1 MDNLIEFIE
10 AKEEDRSRM
19 LDIYNYYI
27 ENTTATFD
35 LGKVSMEEF
44 KDRVFINNS
53 RYKSFLV
60 FMNNQFIGFTFLTQF
75 RKKPAYVNTAE
86 LGLYL
91 KPEFTAKGI
100 GIEIVNYMEKVA
112 KENHFDMLVASISGE
127 NIPSLK
133 LFRKMG
139 YTQCAHYKDI
149 AVKFGRKVDLID
161 FQKALV
167 P

>member
-1 MDNLIEFIE
+1 
-10 AKEEDRSRM
+10 
-19 LDIYNYYI
+19 
-27 ENTTATFD
+27 
-35 LGKVSMEEF
+35 
-44 KDRVFINNS
+44 
-53 RYKSFLV
+53 
-60 FMNNQFIGFTFLTQF
+60 
-75 RKKPAYVNTAE
+75 
-86 LGLYL
+86 
-91 KPEFTAKGI
+91 
-100 GIEIVNYMEKVA
+100 
-112 KENHFDMLVASISGE
+112 MLVASISGE